1 MDFKEEY
8 YLVLFITGASPNSVR
23 AINNIKTICEKY
35 LKGNY
40 VLEVID
46 VYQHPEL
53 AKKEQVIAL
62 PTLIKKRPAMERRLV
77 GDMSETEKVIRGLG
91 LSL

>member
-1 MDFKEEY
+1 M
-8 YLVLFITGASPNSVR
+8 VLFITGGSPNSVR
-23 AINNIKTICEKY
+23 AINNIKSICEKY

-40 VLEVID
+40 VLEIID

-53 AKKEQVIAL
+53 AKKEQIIAL
-62 PTLIKKRPAMERRLV
+62 PTLIKKRPGIERRLV